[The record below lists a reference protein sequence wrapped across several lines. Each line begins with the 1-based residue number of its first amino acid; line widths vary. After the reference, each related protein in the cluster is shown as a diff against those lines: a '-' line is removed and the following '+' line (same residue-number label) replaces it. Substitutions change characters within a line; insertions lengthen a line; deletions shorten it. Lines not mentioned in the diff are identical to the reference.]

1 MQSKSAEGVL
11 NQGAW
16 RGGGKE
22 QEMKTPQ
29 KRQQEAVMWASDW
42 FTISHGHSA
51 VLLKPLEAPG

>member
-11 NQGAW
+11 NHGAW
-16 RGGGKE
+16 VGGKG

-29 KRQQEAVMWASDW
+29 KRQREAVMWASGW